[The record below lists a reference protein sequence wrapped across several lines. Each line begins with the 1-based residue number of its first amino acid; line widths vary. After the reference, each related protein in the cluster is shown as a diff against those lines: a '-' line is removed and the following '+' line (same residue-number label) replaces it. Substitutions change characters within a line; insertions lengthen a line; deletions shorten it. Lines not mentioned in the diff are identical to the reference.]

1 MMGKLRDLLRRR
13 SGPVAAV
20 LSGGGNHGAVQVGML
35 RALVEHDIRPELVLG
50 CSIGAING
58 VAYAQEPSLTG
69 LARLEEVWR
78 GFDGRGVFPV
88 GLLPNAVGLA
98 RRGEAIPGNEVLG
111 TLLAAQTGRASGGE
125 RGGQD

>member
-35 RALVEHDIRPELVLG
+35 RALVEHDLRPELVLG
-50 CSIGAING
+50 CSIGAITG

-88 GLLPNAVGLA
+88 RLLPNAVGLA
-98 RRGEAIPGNEVLG
+98 RRGSSTPGNEFLPPP
-111 TLLAAQTGRASGGE
+111 LSADRHRDAF
-125 RGGQD
+125 